1 LGIGLT
7 LARRLIELHGGS
19 IEARSDGPGRG
30 SEFVVHLPLVKQSE
44 DEKSSTEVNGHE
56 SPVRRRI
63 LLVDDNQAT
72 TTVFAMLF
80 KTLGCEVA
88 VANDGIKA
96 IELAASFQPEIVM
109 LDLSMPRM
117 DGYETCRRIRQQPGG
132 KNIVLLAVTGLGGN
146 ETVNRARLA
155 GFDDVIIKPVKADDI
170 LRLTRSRSDS
180 HHTISQSSSPIGF
193 SDKNFRRPQQ

>member
-1 LGIGLT
+1 
-7 LARRLIELHGGS
+7 
-19 IEARSDGPGRG
+19 
-30 SEFVVHLPLVKQSE
+30 
-44 DEKSSTEVNGHE
+44 
-56 SPVRRRI
+56 
-63 LLVDDNQAT
+63 
-72 TTVFAMLF
+72 MLF

-170 LRLTRSRSDS
+170 LRLMRSRSDS
-180 HHTISQSSSPIGF
+180 HHTISQSSSPMEF
-193 SDKNFRRPQQ
+193 SDKNFRR

>member
-1 LGIGLT
+1 M
-7 LARRLIELHGGS
+7 IEN
-19 IEARSDGPGRG
+19 PT
-30 SEFVVHLPLVKQSE
+30 LPLVKPRE
-44 DEKSSTEVNGHE
+44 DEKNSLDVNDYE

-72 TTVFAMLF
+72 TTVYAKLF

-88 VANDGIKA
+88 AANDGSKA
-96 IELAASFQPEIVM
+96 IELAASFRPEIIM

-146 ETVNRARLA
+146 ETVNRARRA
-155 GFDDVIIKPVKADDI
+155 GFDDVIVKPVKADAI
-170 LRLTRSRSDS
+170 LRLTHGLSEDHQTISRSSPPIVSSD
-180 HHTISQSSSPIGF
+180 QSS
-193 SDKNFRRPQQ
+193 RRSER